1 MRKAPEATRPAR
13 WSGPVRLLHWTM
25 AGLVLTLL
33 ALGFAMTQ
41 GTLDEAFDLATSF
54 TLYQWHKWIGLLVL
68 ALWLPRLVARAATQ
82 APAALAGWQ
91 GRAARAAHGGL
102 YVLMLA
108 MPVTGWLATS
118 ASPLHLPLLVP
129 LPVLG
134 PVALPDLIA
143 PDARAYALLS
153 TAHEILAFA
162 LIGLVALHVAGAA
175 RHALV
180 DRDDT
185 LRRMAP

>member
-1 MRKAPEATRPAR
+1 M
-13 WSGPVRLLHWTM
+13 RLLHWTM

-41 GTLDEAFDLATSF
+41 GTLDGAFDLATSF

-68 ALWLPRLVARAATQ
+68 ALWLPRLVARGATQ

-129 LPVLG
+129 LPELG
-134 PVALPDLIA
+134 

-162 LIGLVALHVAGAA
+162 LIGLVALHVEGAA

-180 DRDDT
+180 NRDDT